1 MLAACAFEG
10 FEPEVAFGVDVAEV
24 YIHCAKALRR
34 SKLWDPTTWPEPDA
48 RPHPAQIIK
57 DHVKIDVPT
66 DAIEADLEKN
76 YVETIWAPGGDDR
89 PLPNPAEALGT
100 RRARPARGPAPPPR
114 RWGRFRSRRP
124 PGAGVGQ
131 TPMPKP
137 EHTGLKLATLAPS
150 SLSTFCWAGQS

>member
-48 RPHPAQIIK
+48 RPRPAQIIK

-100 RRARPARGPAPPPR
+100 RRARPAAGRPHRRGDGADSGPADHPAPAWVR
-114 RWGRFRSRRP
+114 RRCRSRS
-124 PGAGVGQ
+124 
-131 TPMPKP
+131 TP
-137 EHTGLKLATLAPS
+137 A
-150 SLSTFCWAGQS
+150 